1 MRPRIQTRQE
11 MRTVVLAAFLTLL
24 ILSLAARAQQPP
36 PGTPTK
42 SLVPVAASTLA
53 AHPDRY
59 YGEYVSLTG
68 VVDQTLS
75 KLTFS
80 VDQDRAKSADKV
92 VLVLAPRLNEPVNLN
107 TYVTVIGEVVRF
119 DPAEIPNKSKN
130 HTLDL
135 SPDVAEKYRGQ
146 PAILATSVVNA
157 AGVDVAMR
165 LPPPMTAEEEAYS
178 KLMKQIGPANAGIRK
193 AIEGTDT
200 NLAKEHAAVLKQ
212 VFTQTEAFWKKK
224 GKADAI
230 GWAQE
235 ARKAIDAI
243 DQAAVAGKWDEVK
256 TSATAMGQTC
266 NRCHSVYR
274 ERFDEGSF
282 RIKLG
287 G

>member
-1 MRPRIQTRQE
+1 
-11 MRTVVLAAFLTLL
+11 MRTVVLAAFLTLS

-53 AHPDRY
+53 AYPDPY

-75 KLTFS
+75 KLAFS
-80 VDQDRAKSADKV
+80 VDQDKAKSADKV
-92 VLVLAPRLNEPVNLN
+92 VLVLAPRLNDPVNLN

-130 HTLDL
+130 HPLDL

-146 PAILATSVVNA
+146 PAILATAVVNA

-178 KLMKQIGPANAGIRK
+178 KLMRQIGPANAGIRK

-212 VFTQTEAFWKKK
+212 VFTQIEAFWKAK
-224 GKADAI
+224 GKADAM

-235 ARKAIDAI
+235 ARKAVDAI

-266 NRCHSVYR
+266 NRCHTVYR